1 MKKTN
6 GFRLMELG
14 SEVKPVAGLDA
25 ENEKSFLSI
34 VEGIFSQK
42 AFAVAWMHYAVR
54 IGTWHR
60 GGFHFHDRS
69 GLPLKH
75 TIRLRVFDNDGELFI
90 WKTRQGLKGRL
101 RRDDRQG
108 NGTHVVE
115 AIQVLFGTKILDYS
129 LESYTKITE
138 DRGTTLVLPFS
149 GIHLDDK
156 QSRMFIKTHNYVG
169 YNKINQATYD
179 DCRFVSFRDVRGD
192 LD

>member
-1 MKKTN
+1 MEEIN

-14 SEVKPVAGLDA
+14 SEVKSVASLDA
-25 ENEKSFLSI
+25 DNEESFLSI
-34 VEGIFSQK
+34 VEGVFPKK

-54 IGTWHR
+54 IGTWHS
-60 GGFHFHDRS
+60 GGFHFHDGRS
-69 GLPLKH
+69 LPLKH

-108 NGTHVVE
+108 KGTHVVE

-138 DRGTTLVLPFS
+138 DRGTSLVLPFS
-149 GIHLDDK
+149 DIHLDDK

-169 YNKINQATYD
+169 YNKINQATYE
-179 DCRFVSFRDVRGD
+179 DCRFVHFRDVGGD